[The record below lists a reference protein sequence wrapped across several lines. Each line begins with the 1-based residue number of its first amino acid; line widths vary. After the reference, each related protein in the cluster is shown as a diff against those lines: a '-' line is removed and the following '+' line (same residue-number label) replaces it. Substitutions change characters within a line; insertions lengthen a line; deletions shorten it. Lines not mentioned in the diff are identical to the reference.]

1 MEANKLMVGDLMRV
15 NRIGL
20 CIRKGTVVQV
30 RGIDGDNKIE
40 ERGLFGAA
48 HCRPLDEDQF
58 DGGIWLDYL
67 DPIPITPEILEKNGF
82 IEDEKTEFGKVYHL
96 LVPTGFEKNSYTIQ
110 VTLFKEPICGV
121 NVLFKCW
128 GWIPPYNGGIND
140 IHLCGIGF
148 IHEMQHAL
156 RLCGIEKEI
165 VL

>member
-1 MEANKLMVGDLMRV
+1 MKPNELMYGDLVFCEGQPTPSNVVVKMIAEDGV
-15 NRIGL
+15 WFEGDEFEGATSYDRI
-20 CIRKGTVVQV
+20 
-30 RGIDGDNKIE
+30 
-40 ERGLFGAA
+40 F
-48 HCRPLDEDQF
+48 
-58 DGGIWLDYL
+58 
-67 DPIPITPEILEKNGF
+67 PIPITQEILEKNGF
-82 IEDEKTEFGKVYHL
+82 IEDEKSGFGKVYHL

-110 VTLFKEPICGV
+110 VTLYKEPICGV

-156 RLCGIEKEI
+156 RLCVIEKEI